1 MKNFPT
7 EQLRTE
13 NMECEFV
20 PPLDLPETWGLAW
33 ERQLNAVL
41 AWQAANA
48 DSGAE
53 AAPVTTNATA
63 SAEAATFRQV
73 GGTACAPTMRTIT
86 RLTVL
91 LDSLRERTVQIQ
103 SEAANIAIAEVSR
116 SRAPTSPVEGNDQA
130 LRPLDAENAR
140 RITELIRSWFEMTA
154 AAQAEMGVLAG
165 FGATGARNDATG
177 PVVFER
183 RTQARVIDFPDRRR
197 AA

>member
-48 DSGAE
+48 DSDAE
-53 AAPVTTNATA
+53 ANSLTNATA
-63 SAEAATFRQV
+63 SAAAATFRQV
-73 GGTACAPTMRTIT
+73 GGTPCAPTMRTIT
-86 RLTVL
+86 RMTTL
-91 LDSLRERTVQIQ
+91 LDSLRERTLQLQ
-103 SEAANIAIAEVSR
+103 SEAANVAIAEVSR
-116 SRAPTSPVEGNDQA
+116 SRAPASDLEGNDQA
-130 LRPLDAENAR
+130 LRPLDAENAQ

-154 AAQAEMGVLAG
+154 AAQAEMGLLAG
-165 FGATGARNDATG
+165 FGATGARNDAAA

>member
-1 MKNFPT
+1 MQNSPT
-7 EQLRTE
+7 EQLRIE

-33 ERQLNAVL
+33 ERQLNAAL

-53 AAPVTTNATA
+53 ANPVTNATA
-63 SAEAATFRQV
+63 SAGAAAFRQV
-73 GGTACAPTMRTIT
+73 GGTAYAPTMRTIT
-86 RLTVL
+86 RMTTL
-91 LDSLRERTVQIQ
+91 LGSLRERTLQIQ

-116 SRAPTSPVEGNDQA
+116 SRAPAVYVAGNDEA

-183 RTQARVIDFPDRRR
+183 RTQPRVSDFPARRR

>member
-1 MKNFPT
+1 M
-7 EQLRTE
+7 
-13 NMECEFV
+13 
-20 PPLDLPETWGLAW
+20 
-33 ERQLNAVL
+33 NAAL

-53 AAPVTTNATA
+53 ASPVTNATA
-63 SAEAATFRQV
+63 SAGAAEFRQV

-86 RLTVL
+86 RMTTL
-91 LDSLRERTVQIQ
+91 LGSLRERTLQIQ
-103 SEAANIAIAEVSR
+103 SEAANVAIAEVSR
-116 SRAPTSPVEGNDQA
+116 SRAPAADGAGNDEA

-154 AAQAEMGVLAG
+154 AAQAEMAVLAG